1 MFGSRPLR
9 RSNCERVLVLL
20 GALALSLLVV
30 LGARAG
36 TPRVLLEDLRRDLG
50 ALRVQLE
57 EVETVPLGGPERLD
71 PGTDIGDGSPAY
83 RRQALSTILRS
94 AHRRLDRLG
103 ADSREAESNPRAARL
118 DRLRLGLLELQVRL
132 DRLLSADEAAQAA
145 RARAAAFALLE
156 DLDGGVAVLLES
168 ASAGPSAEAPPK
180 AG

>member
-9 RSNCERVLVLL
+9 RSDCERVLLLL

-36 TPRVLLEDLRRDLG
+36 TPRMLLEDLRRDLG

-57 EVETVPLGGPERLD
+57 QVEAVPMAASGVFDLS
-71 PGTDIGDGSPAY
+71 TDIGDGSPAF
-83 RRQALSTILRS
+83 RRQTLSTILRS

-103 ADSREAESNPRAARL
+103 ADSRRAESDARAGHL

-132 DRLLSADEAAQAA
+132 DRLLSAGDAAQAA
-145 RARAAAFALLE
+145 KARAAAFALLE
-156 DLDGGVAVLLES
+156 DLDGSVALLLES
-168 ASAGPSAEAPPK
+168 TSAKLSVGISPR